1 MADTSDVESAEHRFA
16 PNEPQEVSSGA
27 ENLPDNPRRRRAGED
42 DAAIERAVNATR
54 RYGVV
59 RATVNAEPPGATI
72 DEDYD
77 TVFAALA
84 DVVLDGFCDWC
95 VVEMVRPRRSRTLAR
110 ASAKEHDHTGLDER
124 VPDLHAVVELAVAEG
139 RQRYPA
145 DVTTGLPWCL
155 VIPLSVHDEV
165 VAGVAFVR
173 DGATP
178 GFGPM
183 ESTAADE
190 MVWGAATTIE
200 RLDLRR
206 QTERATA
213 AANRVAEHLRSLI
226 DASISLQATS
236 ADALATETV
245 ERARELFDAETAVL
259 IDDGPPPR
267 VLRADR
273 GTNPVDLATVP
284 RDDTRDGA
292 WFEAGWLVATV
303 RDPSGNARGR
313 LAIHRTSPIHDED
326 VEILTLLAQTAAI
339 TMTAAELTA
348 TIRASEAR
356 WRVLVDSAPVG
367 IIEVDDDERVRWWN
381 RSAATIFSWPAP
393 TDDAETPPLPP
404 AVLAELRPLWAEVA
418 SGELPGACELRAVTV
433 GGRPRDL
440 SVSARRLETGDGT
453 PATTLTLVDDITD
466 RRQMREELR
475 HAHTMEIRGL
485 VAGSAVHDFN
495 NLLTIISG
503 YGELLVEELPA
514 GPAREAATA
523 IVATSGRASAL
534 TGQLQTIG
542 RTQHPDPV
550 VVNPATVLESNAEVI
565 ERILG
570 EAIRLTWSVPTEP
583 AFVRVDADQF
593 EQTLL
598 NLVINA
604 RDAMPAGGELLIS
617 LNRVDGSEL
626 DGEHRVE
633 RSGTYAVLT
642 VTDTGTGMDEAT
654 LARCFDPL
662 FTTKGPFSGTGLG
675 LAAAR
680 RLMEESGGSIIARSR
695 LGAGSTFE
703 LALPLV
709 DEPDHVEPAMA
720 PVVPTPSANT
730 FHGAT
735 VLVAEDDEALR
746 RLMVQVLRRN
756 GYHVLEAA
764 SGEAALHLLD
774 DAVDLLVS
782 DVVMGALSGVDLAT
796 RVPVS
801 PSAPA
806 ILLVSGTADPSIV
819 EGLGPRTCDFLAKPF
834 RPSQFVERVIGLLVR
849 RAGASR

>member
-1 MADTSDVESAEHRFA
+1 MTEI
-16 PNEPQEVSSGA
+16 GA
-27 ENLPDNPRRRRAGED
+27 TDSPRRRRAGED
-42 DAAIERAVNATR
+42 EAAIQRAVDVTR
-54 RYGVV
+54 HYGVV
-59 RATVNAEPPGATI
+59 RAAVNAEPPGATI

-77 TVFAALA
+77 TVFTALA

-95 VVEMVRPRRSRTLAR
+95 VVDMIRPRRNRLLAR
-110 ASAKEHDHTGLDER
+110 GKWAGEQSQTGLADR
-124 VPDLHAVVELAVAEG
+124 VPDLESVVELAVSEG
-139 RQRYPA
+139 RRQRYPA
-145 DVTTGLPWCL
+145 DVTTGLAWCL

-165 VAGVAFVR
+165 VASIAFVR
-173 DGATP
+173 DQATP

-236 ADALATETV
+236 ADALASETV
-245 ERARELFDAETAVL
+245 ERARELFDADTAVL
-259 IDDGPPPR
+259 IDDGPQPR
-267 VLRADR
+267 VVRADR
-273 GTNPVDLATVP
+273 GANPIDTATVP
-284 RDDTRDGA
+284 QDDARDGA
-292 WFEAGWLVATV
+292 WYEAGWLVATV
-303 RDPSGNARGR
+303 RDPSGNPRGR
-313 LAIHRTSPIHDED
+313 LAIRRTNPIHDED
-326 VEILTLLAQTAAI
+326 LEILTLLAQTAA
-339 TMTAAELTA
+339 TTLTAAELTA

-356 WRVLVDSAPVG
+356 WRVLVDSAPIG
-367 IIEVDDDERVRWWN
+367 IIEVDDEERLRWWN

-393 TDDAETPPLPP
+393 ADDAVAPPLPP

-418 SGELPGACELRAVTV
+418 SGELPLARELRAVEIGV
-433 GGRPRDL
+433 RRRDL
-440 SVSARRLETGDGT
+440 SVSARRLASGDGT
-453 PATTLTLVDDITD
+453 SATTLTLVDDMTD

-485 VAGSAVHDFN
+485 VAGSTVHDFN

-503 YGELLVEELPA
+503 YGELLVEELPE

-550 VVNPATVLESNAEVI
+550 VVNPAAVLESNAEVI

-570 EAIRLTWSVPTEP
+570 EAILLIWSVPAE
-583 AFVRVDADQF
+583 AAYVRVDADQF

-604 RDAMPAGGELLIS
+604 RDAMPDGGELRIS
-617 LNRVDGSEL
+617 LDRVDGSEL
-626 DGEHRVE
+626 ARQHRVE
-633 RSGTYAVLT
+633 RSGPYAVLT
-642 VTDTGTGMDEAT
+642 VTDSGTGMDEET
-654 LARCFDPL
+654 LAHCFDPL
-662 FTTKGPFSGTGLG
+662 FTTKGPFAGTGLG

-680 RLMEESGGSIIARSR
+680 RLMEESGGSIIARSS

-703 LALPLV
+703 LVLPVV
-709 DEPDHVEPAMA
+709 DEPAHVAPLAAPANPA
-720 PVVPTPSANT
+720 PGAGT
-730 FHGAT
+730 FAGAT

-756 GYHVLEAA
+756 GYRVLEAA
-764 SGEAALHLLD
+764 SGETALELLD
-774 DAVDLLVS
+774 ESVDLVVS
-782 DVVMGALSGVDLAT
+782 DVVMGELSGVDLAM
-796 RVPVS
+796 RLPADG
-801 PSAPA
+801 SAPA
-806 ILLVSGTADPSIV
+806 ILLVSGTADPSILDV
-819 EGLGPRTCDFLAKPF
+819 LAPRTCDFLAKPF
-834 RPSQFVERVIGLLVR
+834 RPSQLIERVIGLLVR
-849 RAGASR
+849 RTASY